1 METIRARGVPASTR
15 APGGDVRLGQYLTG
29 RGGDHRAEIRR
40 RGDDLSAHRD
50 HRGKSRTSGGV
61 QFEFAHGCLPG
72 GKDDLAGML
81 VRRSLLPGVHM
92 GFFPGMV
99 MILFLEVRLLFLRS
113 GMGMG
118 RVFPVVIVGCF
129 GRSASY

>member
-1 METIRARGVPASTR
+1 
-15 APGGDVRLGQYLTG
+15 
-29 RGGDHRAEIRR
+29 
-40 RGDDLSAHRD
+40 
-50 HRGKSRTSGGV
+50 
-61 QFEFAHGCLPG
+61 
-72 GKDDLAGML
+72 ML

-118 RVFPVVIVGCF
+118 RVFPVVIVGSF
-129 GRSASY
+129 GRSTSYIAQHQSRQ